1 MSDPT
6 PTGRRLFA
14 MSFKHEKE
22 QKAIA
27 VRTARLND
35 LILGR
40 TGNGGV
46 AGGNTLSH
54 GKDGATAGGEGNAI
68 NLEVALSREGL
79 LDSLLVLY
87 DECSKDAV
95 KKKDKNIADFVSKYR
110 PIIQE
115 TRERRANVHDFDVKC
130 LIGKGYFGEVHLVNE
145 RHTKQLYAMK
155 KMSKEHVSAV
165 QVRTERDIM
174 ATRRSDW
181 VTPLQYAFQDQ
192 NSLYLVMEFL
202 PGGDLLS
209 LMIRVGVFDE
219 ELAQFYLAEMT
230 VALHS
235 LHTIGYVHRDIK
247 PENILLD
254 RFGHLK
260 LADFGNATA
269 INDDGSVTSPM
280 PVGTPD
286 YIAPE
291 LLQTLSTAGRSAS
304 CTKHDVTCDFWSMG
318 IIGYEFLT
326 EQTPFHGE
334 NVNETYSK
342 ILAHCEGKRTKLVYP
357 SHVSI
362 SRHFRDL
369 LDRLVTRVSNRISY
383 AEIVRHPF
391 FGDLNWDRL
400 RYMIPPIIPTV
411 SSDDDT
417 SNFDDV
423 DKSGKRK
430 AMLGRNPTFNIARMN
445 DFSGQDLPFVGYS
458 YVYEEPDAAGMY
470 RDTDEHMKAAR
481 LAAKVKEQDRR
492 LKEHGSEIHRLQKEV
507 LERDRKIVT
516 MSAHS
521 KILDETKHELESM
534 KELLKEKTA
543 ELAATRTENK
553 TLRNSLKIEK
563 EQRVKNDATIAD
575 VVKQTYKKWEKV
587 KQTSDQAYE
596 RQLAEKKT
604 ELAAVNEKL
613 REVSTE
619 LMARLDECQH
629 LQASV
634 ENYKELL
641 KKSKDKLM
649 ADKASLDRSQQEL
662 METYDAKIAELRG
675 KWKAEK
681 EQRASLEVE
690 VRELRDKLQEQESS
704 VRFVEDT
711 KQKLVDNIKRRM
723 TMQLEENN
731 MLREAKQFSDKM
743 SEEMKRKCDDLRSEI
758 CKLQEQTIVSS
769 VDSSRRSSLV
779 YEQEFRSANS
789 SIQDMTTVVAMT
801 SDAEAQRLRND
812 LIKARESESV
822 QRKRAENLEE
832 VVGRLEKVID
842 QLKASGAGSS
852 GAETLLEKQNERLE
866 DKLSAIREQ
875 AILDKQSA
883 RSANL
888 SLWKLEKELEGLRG
902 EKSIL
907 TRRIEQADDR
917 VQRIRHEKEELEFKM
932 NQQRDTI
939 ANKEKQIED
948 LRSDLT
954 ALKDELRKERELW
967 SSSEKDRLAEK
978 TELIECVA
986 KIQLLEEKLKE
997 SQQKQQQ
1004 LNERVRLLTG
1014 ENGRLA
1020 KELREAQDELADANE
1035 SSEEL
1040 EQRLATV
1047 TKNFNM
1053 LKGACTITE
1062 TQLTEL
1068 EQLLEKESKRNKEC
1082 GEQMEALRKR
1092 LAEKDTDIERFRQ
1105 ELVQERSCKTLSES
1119 KTNHLLAEYED
1130 LRRKFEELQRQM
1142 VDQQQEL
1149 IEKTS
1154 HLFEVQERIE
1164 LLNHDAGNLQ
1174 KVVANYEQEHYVLK
1188 EENARLLTDLFL
1200 AKEHIAQRGNE
1211 LREQANTVEQLTAE
1225 LEHVKRVLQEQ
1236 KTFYTERDIKSE
1248 ATLAQ
1253 HKKLIDY
1260 LQAKVEECC
1269 NVHRK
1274 KKTLAGLIFGTS
1286 SASSSNERKENVAPN
1301 VGAVAAMP
1309 VESSAS
1315 YRKLEDE
1322 LKKERTRISQLK
1334 EQLLRAKTDLI
1345 AATKCNTMP
1354 ASSASKQQKD
1364 DNNGQVERKGVARE
1378 EEKREAQVEVS
1389 SRRRTTSAAGRNHR
1403 TATVAASSG
1412 GKAHTFDMTIESSS
1426 AAAKQ
1431 PAILCAACDRLILAG
1446 HPYWKCTDCSTTV
1459 HRKCRAS
1466 VTGGCGEGRKS
1477 VGGEGETG
1485 GKANESLDDFA
1496 DELGTDDATD
1506 VESVGPFV
1514 DGAGGDRKSPTF
1526 SMTSSAEEKAEED
1539 RYVGDLLFKTKRLEP
1554 KLYVNDIYEVSEKA
1568 VLLGCD
1574 SGLYSYHM
1582 DTGEV
1587 VHIRGISNVRSFA
1600 VSHAIPK
1607 AILIG
1612 SDGEYLYQ
1620 CDLRHLQ
1627 SRAHASSCLQ
1637 PKLESFVLD
1646 LSIANRT
1653 HSEPWHIVRMMED
1666 IPVDGKLSD
1675 AIAIAATSSR
1685 IVILKFDGQ
1694 AGRFKPVRGLDTVLP
1709 VSTVLFTKDTAIVGS
1724 DKFFEIDL
1732 RTFAAEEF
1740 LDMSDKT
1747 LAEIRTCAPL
1757 AAFRI
1762 NSQEY
1767 LLCYRE
1773 VGIFVDDSGWRS
1785 RPDNLNWLQD
1795 PVEFFYR
1802 ESCLFIAHADCVQVM
1817 YISKSYTKD
1826 LACRQ
1831 SHADDERRAFIS
1843 LRESPRLLAP
1853 LQYARTSIYVACEC
1867 GPDREQEIV
1876 LLDGLKALRT
1886 VGFSRSL
1893 ETLSSLATGVGQSQD
1908 SLSTLGQ
1915 GV

>member
-1 MSDPT
+1 MSK
-6 PTGRRLFA
+6 F
-14 MSFKHEKE
+14 EKE
-22 QKAIA
+22 AKTIA
-27 VRTARLND
+27 ARTARLND

-40 TGNGGV
+40 SNGGGADALPHDKKDSV
-46 AGGNTLSH
+46 
-54 GKDGATAGGEGNAI
+54 DGA
-68 NLEVALSREGL
+68 LLDVALSREGL
-79 LDSLLVLY
+79 LDSLFVLY

-95 KKKDKNIADFVSKYR
+95 KKKDKNIADFITKYR

-115 TRERRANVHDFDVKC
+115 TRDRRVNVQDFDVKC
-130 LIGKGYFGEVHLVNE
+130 LIGKGYFGEVHLVAE

-155 KMSKEHVSAV
+155 KMMKETVSSI
-165 QVRTERDIM
+165 QVRAERDIM
-174 ATRRSDW
+174 ATRRSEW
-181 VTPLQYAFQDQ
+181 ITPLQYAFQDSH
-192 NSLYLVMEFL
+192 SLYLVMEFL

-219 ELAQFYLAEMT
+219 ELAQFYLAELT
-230 VALHS
+230 AALHS
-235 LHTIGYVHRDIK
+235 LHTMGYVHRDIK

-269 INDDGSVTSPM
+269 INDDGSVSSPM

-291 LLQTLSTAGRSAS
+291 LLQTLSTISRTVNSA
-304 CTKHDVTCDFWSMG
+304 KHDVTCDFWSMG
-318 IIGYEFLT
+318 IIGYEFIT
-326 EQTPFHGE
+326 EQTPFHGV
-334 NVNETYSK
+334 NVNETYSQ
-342 ILAHCEGKRTKLVYP
+342 ILEHCEGRVTRKLTFP
-357 SHVSI
+357 AHVSI
-362 SRHFRDL
+362 STSYRDL
-369 LDRLVTRVSNRISY
+369 LDRLVTNVSNRISY
-383 AEIVRHPF
+383 PEIVRHPF
-391 FGDLNWDRL
+391 FRDLKWDRL

-423 DKSGKRK
+423 DKTAKRK
-430 AMLGRNPTFNIARMN
+430 AMLGRKPTYNIARMN
-445 DFSGQDLPFVGYS
+445 DFSGHDLPYLGYS
-458 YVYEEPDAAGMY
+458 YVYEELDSAAMY

-481 LAAKVKEQDRR
+481 LAAKVKEQERR
-492 LKEHGSEIHRLQKEV
+492 IKEHSGEIHRLQKDV
-507 LERDRKIVT
+507 LDRDRKIVT
-516 MSAHS
+516 ITAHS
-521 KILDETKHELESM
+521 KILDETKKELERM

-563 EQRVKNDATIAD
+563 EERLKNDATIAD
-575 VVKQTYKKWEKV
+575 VVKQTYKKWEKA
-587 KQTSDQAYE
+587 KQASDQAYE

-604 ELAAVNEKL
+604 ELSAANEKL
-613 REVSTE
+613 REASTE
-619 LMARLDECQH
+619 LMARLEECQH
-629 LQASV
+629 LQESV

-649 ADKASLDRSQQEL
+649 ADKENLDRSQQEL
-662 METYDAKIAELRG
+662 METYDAKIAEVKS

-681 EQRASLEVE
+681 EQRIGLEME
-690 VRELRDKLQEQESS
+690 VRELRDRLQEEESNAK
-704 VRFVEDT
+704 FVAERE
-711 KQKLVDNIKRRM
+711 QKLVDNVKRRM

-731 MLREAKQFSDKM
+731 MLREAKQFSEKM
-743 SEEMKRKCDDLRSEI
+743 SEEMQRKNDHLRTEI
-758 CKLQEQTIVSS
+758 CKLQEEKITTVSTISS
-769 VDSSRRSSLV
+769 VNSSRRSSLV

-789 SIQDMTTVVAMT
+789 SMHDMSTIIAGPNV
-801 SDAEAQRLRND
+801 EAQLRND
-812 LIKARESESV
+812 LIRARESENE

-832 VVGRLEKVID
+832 VVGRLEKVIA
-842 QLKASGAGSS
+842 QLKESGTGLS
-852 GAETLLEKQNERLE
+852 GAETLLEKQKECLE

-883 RSANL
+883 RTANL
-888 SLWKLEKELEGLRG
+888 SMWKLEKELDALRG

-907 TRRIEQADDR
+907 TRRIEQSDDR
-917 VQRIRHEKEELEFKM
+917 VTRVRHEKEELEFKIK
-932 NQQRDTI
+932 QQQETI
-939 ANKEKQIED
+939 ANKDKQMED
-948 LRSDLT
+948 LRADMSV
-954 ALKDELRKERELW
+954 LKDELRKERELW
-967 SSSEKDRLAEK
+967 SNSEKDRLAEK
-978 TELIECVA
+978 TELIECLA
-986 KIQLLEEKLKE
+986 KTQMLEEKLKE
-997 SQQKQQQ
+997 SQLKQQQ
-1004 LNERVRLLTG
+1004 QNDRIKLLTV
-1014 ENGRLA
+1014 ENARYA
-1020 KELREAQDELADANE
+1020 KELGEAQDELADATE
-1035 SSEEL
+1035 SSESL
-1040 EQRLATV
+1040 EQRLAAV

-1053 LKGACTITE
+1053 LKGACNITE
-1062 TQLTEL
+1062 TQLTEM
-1068 EQLLEKESKRNKEC
+1068 EMLLEKESKRNKEC
-1082 GEQMEALRKR
+1082 SEQMEVLRKR
-1092 LAEKDTDIERFRQ
+1092 LGEKDNEIERIRQ
-1105 ELVQERSCKTLSES
+1105 ELHAERSGKTLSES
-1119 KTNHLLAEYED
+1119 RTNHLLAEYEE
-1130 LRRKFEELQRQM
+1130 LRKKFEELQRQM
-1142 VDQQQEL
+1142 VEQQKEL

-1164 LLNHDAGNLQ
+1164 LLNHDAENLQ
-1174 KVVANYEQEHYVLK
+1174 KVVANYEHEHYILK
-1188 EENARLLTDLFL
+1188 EENARILTDLFL
-1200 AKEHIAQRGNE
+1200 AKEHITKQSNE
-1211 LREQANTVEQLTAE
+1211 MREQQNANEQLIAE

-1236 KTFYTERDIKSE
+1236 KVFYSERDIKSE

-1260 LQAKVEECC
+1260 LQAKVEEC
-1269 NVHRK
+1269 NAHRK

-1286 SASSSNERKENVAPN
+1286 SSSCERKENVAPN
-1301 VGAVAAMP
+1301 VGAAGGVP
-1309 VESSAS
+1309 VESTPS
-1315 YRKLEDE
+1315 YKKLQEE
-1322 LKKERTRISQLK
+1322 LQKERARTNQLK

-1345 AATKCNTMP
+1345 VAEKSNTLQKKQQKDTENLEAERSYRNEDRRTATATTDADCAKQEAQVAEQQRRRTGSISGKRNTSTTTTTAKKEHP
-1354 ASSASKQQKD
+1354 FKITIESTSSASKHQ
-1364 DNNGQVERKGVARE
+1364 
-1378 EEKREAQVEVS
+1378 
-1389 SRRRTTSAAGRNHR
+1389 T
-1403 TATVAASSG
+1403 
-1412 GKAHTFDMTIESSS
+1412 M
-1426 AAAKQ
+1426 
-1431 PAILCAACDRLILAG
+1431 LCAECSRHILAG
-1446 HPYWKCTDCSTTV
+1446 QTYLKCSDCNLNV
-1459 HRKCRAS
+1459 HRKCRS
-1466 VTGGCGEGRKS
+1466 LVTAGCGVEKRRS
-1477 VGGEGETG
+1477 DVGCDGTG
-1485 GKANESLDDFA
+1485 KKNESLDDFA
-1496 DELGTDDATD
+1496 EELGMVDEEETD
-1506 VESVGPFV
+1506 VESVGRT
-1514 DGAGGDRKSPTF
+1514 GDRKSPSF
-1526 SMTSSAEEKAEED
+1526 SMTSAEEKAEED

-1554 KLYVNDIYEVSEKA
+1554 KLFVNDIYEVSESV

-1574 SGLYSYHM
+1574 TGLYSYHM

-1627 SRAHASSCLQ
+1627 SRAQASACLQ

-1653 HSEPWHIVRMMED
+1653 HSEPWHIVRMMDE
-1666 IPVDGKLSD
+1666 IPAGGKLSD

-1694 AGRFKPVRGLDTVLP
+1694 AGRFKPVRGLDTILP

-1732 RTFAAEEF
+1732 LSFAAEEF

-1747 LAEIRTCAPL
+1747 LSEVRNCAPL

-1762 NSQEY
+1762 NSQEF

-1795 PVEFFYR
+1795 PVEFYYR
-1802 ESCLFIAHADCVQVM
+1802 ESCLFVAHADCVQVM
-1817 YISKSYTKD
+1817 YISKSYTKE

-1853 LQYARTSIYVACEC
+1853 LQFARTSIYVACEC

-1886 VGFSRSL
+1886 VGFSQSL
-1893 ETLSSLATGVGQSQD
+1893 ETLSSLATGVGHSQD

>member
-1 MSDPT
+1 MSK
-6 PTGRRLFA
+6 F
-14 MSFKHEKE
+14 EKE
-22 QKAIA
+22 PKTIA
-27 VRTARLND
+27 ARTARLND

-40 TGNGGV
+40 SNDV
-46 AGGNTLSH
+46 SH
-54 GKDGATAGGEGNAI
+54 EKKDTVEGI
-68 NLEVALSREGL
+68 PLEVALNREGL

-87 DECSKDAV
+87 DECCKDAV
-95 KKKDKNIADFVSKYR
+95 KKKDKNIADFVTKYR

-115 TRERRANVHDFDVKC
+115 TRERRVNVHDFDVKC
-130 LIGKGYFGEVHLVNE
+130 LIGKGYFGEVHLVVE

-155 KMSKEHVSAV
+155 KMMKEAVSST
-165 QVRTERDIM
+165 QVRAERDIM
-174 ATRRSDW
+174 ALKRSDW
-181 VTPLQYAFQDQ
+181 ITALQYAFQDP

-219 ELAQFYLAEMT
+219 ELAQFYLAELT
-230 VALHS
+230 AALHS
-235 LHTIGYVHRDIK
+235 LHSMGYVHRDIK

-269 INDDGSVTSPM
+269 INDDGSVSSPM

-291 LLQTLSTAGRSAS
+291 LLQTLSTISRTINSA
-304 CTKHDVTCDFWSMG
+304 KHDVTCDFWSMG
-318 IIGYEFLT
+318 IIGYEFIT
-326 EQTPFHGE
+326 EQTPFHGL

-342 ILAHCEGKRTKLVYP
+342 ILEHCEGRVARKLTFP
-357 SHVSI
+357 AHVSI
-362 SRHFRDL
+362 SSSYRDL
-369 LDRLVTRVSNRISY
+369 LDRLVTKVSNRISY
-383 AEIVRHPF
+383 SEIVRHPF
-391 FGDLNWDRL
+391 FRDLNWDRL

-423 DKSGKRK
+423 DKTSKRK
-430 AMLGRNPTFNIARMN
+430 VMLGRKPTYNIARMN
-445 DFSGQDLPFVGYS
+445 DFSGHDLPYLGYS
-458 YVYEEPDAAGMY
+458 YVYEEPDVVGMY

-492 LKEHGSEIHRLQKEV
+492 IKEHSGEIHRLQKDV

-516 MSAHS
+516 MTAHS
-521 KILDETKHELESM
+521 KILDETKKELERM

-563 EQRVKNDATIAD
+563 EERLKNDATIAD
-575 VVKQTYKKWEKV
+575 VVKQTYKKWEKA

-596 RQLAEKKT
+596 RQVAETKT
-604 ELAAVNEKL
+604 ELAAANDKL

-634 ENYKELL
+634 ENYKDLL

-649 ADKASLDRSQQEL
+649 ADKENLDRSQQEL
-662 METYDAKIAELRG
+662 IATYDGKISELKA

-681 EQRASLEVE
+681 EQRASLEIE
-690 VRELRDKLQEQESS
+690 VRELRDRLQEEESN
-704 VRFVEDT
+704 VKFVAERE
-711 KQKLVDNIKRRM
+711 QKLVDNIKRRM

-731 MLREAKQFSDKM
+731 MLREAKQFSEKM
-743 SEEMKRKCDDLRSEI
+743 SEEMQKKNDHLRNEI
-758 CKLQEQTIVSS
+758 CKLQEEKITTVSTISS
-769 VDSSRRSSLV
+769 VNSSRRSSLV

-789 SIQDMTTVVAMT
+789 SMQDMTTVLAGPNM
-801 SDAEAQRLRND
+801 EAQLRHD
-812 LIKARESESV
+812 LIRARESENE

-832 VVGRLEKVID
+832 VVARLEKVIA

-852 GAETLLEKQNERLE
+852 GAETLLEKQKECLE

-888 SLWKLEKELEGLRG
+888 SLWKLEKELDALRG

-917 VQRIRHEKEELEFKM
+917 VTRIRHEKEEAEFKM
-932 NQQRDTI
+932 KQLQETI
-939 ANKEKQIED
+939 VNKDKQIED
-948 LRSDLT
+948 LRADLSV
-954 ALKDELRKERELW
+954 LKDELKKERELW
-967 SSSEKDRLAEK
+967 SNSEKDRLAEK
-978 TELIECVA
+978 TELIECLA
-986 KIQLLEEKLKE
+986 KTQMLEERLKE
-997 SQQKQQQ
+997 SQQKQQH
-1004 LNERVRLLTG
+1004 LNDRVKLLTV
-1014 ENGRLA
+1014 ENGRYT
-1020 KELREAQDELADANE
+1020 KELREAQDELADALE
-1035 SSEEL
+1035 SSEGL
-1040 EQRLATV
+1040 EQRLAAV

-1053 LKGACTITE
+1053 LKGACSITE
-1062 TQLTEL
+1062 TQLTEM
-1068 EQLLEKESKRNKEC
+1068 EILLEKESKRNKEC
-1082 GEQMEALRKR
+1082 GEQMEALRRR
-1092 LAEKDTDIERFRQ
+1092 LADKDAEIERARQ
-1105 ELVQERSCKTLSES
+1105 ELHAERSSKTLSES
-1119 KTNHLLAEYED
+1119 KTNHLLAEYEE
-1130 LRRKFEELQRQM
+1130 LRKKFEELQRQM
-1142 VDQQQEL
+1142 VQQQQEL

-1164 LLNHDAGNLQ
+1164 LLNHDAENLQ
-1174 KVVANYEQEHYVLK
+1174 KVVANYEQEHYILK
-1188 EENARLLTDLFL
+1188 EENARILTDLFL
-1200 AKEHIAQRGNE
+1200 AKEHITKQNNE
-1211 LREQANTVEQLTAE
+1211 MREQQNGIEQLTAE

-1260 LQAKVEECC
+1260 LQAKVEEC
-1269 NVHRK
+1269 NAHRK

-1286 SASSSNERKENVAPN
+1286 SSSCERKENVAPN
-1301 VGAVAAMP
+1301 VGAAGTGTGNAVP
-1309 VESSAS
+1309 VESTTS
-1315 YRKLEDE
+1315 YKKLQEE
-1322 LKKERTRISQLK
+1322 LQKERARTNQLK

-1345 AATKCNTMP
+1345 VAEKGSTLQQ
-1354 ASSASKQQKD
+1354 KQQKD
-1364 DNNGQVERKGVARE
+1364 DDNLEAERSYRNQERKTATTTVTTADRKEKESQVVAE
-1378 EEKREAQVEVS
+1378 QQ
-1389 SRRRTTSAAGRNHR
+1389 RRRTTSAAGKR
-1403 TATVAASSG
+1403 TSGNVSNTVV

-1426 AAAKQ
+1426 SASKH
-1431 PAILCAACDRLILAG
+1431 PAILCAVCDRHILAG
-1446 HPYWKCTDCSTTV
+1446 HPYWKCTDCGITV
-1459 HRKCRAS
+1459 HRKCRS
-1466 VTGGCGEGRKS
+1466 MVTGGGCGLEVRRSG
-1477 VGGEGETG
+1477 VGCDDA
-1485 GKANESLDDFA
+1485 GKKNESLDDFA
-1496 DELGTDDATD
+1496 EELGMGDDEEETD
-1506 VESVGPFV
+1506 VESVGQR
-1514 DGAGGDRKSPTF
+1514 DGDRRSPAY
-1526 SMTSSAEEKAEED
+1526 SMTSAEEKAEED

-1554 KLYVNDIYEVSEKA
+1554 KLYVNDIYEVSETI

-1574 SGLYSYHM
+1574 TGLYSYHM

-1612 SDGEYLYQ
+1612 SEGEYLYQ

-1627 SRAHASSCLQ
+1627 SRAQASACLQ

-1666 IPVDGKLSD
+1666 IPAGGKLSD

-1694 AGRFKPVRGLDTVLP
+1694 AGRFKPVRGLDTILP

-1732 RTFAAEEF
+1732 RTYAAEEF

-1747 LAEIRTCAPL
+1747 LGDIRNCAPL

-1762 NSQEY
+1762 NSQEF

-1795 PVEFFYR
+1795 PVEFHYR
-1802 ESCLFIAHADCVQVM
+1802 ESCLFVAHADCVQVM
-1817 YISKSYTKD
+1817 YISKSYTKE

-1843 LRESPRLLAP
+1843 LRESLRLLAP
-1853 LQYARTSIYVACEC
+1853 LQFARTSIYVACEC

>member
-1 MSDPT
+1 MS
-6 PTGRRLFA
+6 
-14 MSFKHEKE
+14 KQEKE

-40 TGNGGV
+40 SN
-46 AGGNTLSH
+46 AGGDALLSH
-54 GKDGATAGGEGNAI
+54 GKEAADAD
-68 NLEVALSREGL
+68 LLDVALSREGL
-79 LDSLLVLY
+79 LDTLLVLY
-87 DECSKDAV
+87 AECSKDAV
-95 KKKDKNIADFVSKYR
+95 KKKDKNIADFVTKYR
-110 PIIQE
+110 SIIQE
-115 TRERRANVHDFDVKC
+115 TRERRVNVHDFDVKC
-130 LIGKGYFGEVHLVNE
+130 LIGKGYFGEVHLVAE
-145 RHTKQLYAMK
+145 RYTKQLYAMK
-155 KMSKEHVSAV
+155 KMTKESVSST

-174 ATRRSDW
+174 ATRRSEW
-181 VTPLQYAFQDQ
+181 ITPLQYAFQDQ
-192 NSLYLVMEFL
+192 HCLYLVMEFL

-219 ELAQFYLAEMT
+219 DLAQFYLAELT
-230 VALHS
+230 AALHC
-235 LHTIGYVHRDIK
+235 LHSMGFVHRDIK

-291 LLQTLSTAGRSAS
+291 VLQTLSTVGRSTHTAN
-304 CTKHDVTCDFWSMG
+304 HDVTCDYWSMG
-318 IIGYEFLT
+318 IIGYEFIA
-326 EQTPFHGE
+326 EQTPFHGD

-342 ILAHCEGKRTKLVYP
+342 ILEYCEGRVTKKLSYP
-357 SHVSI
+357 AHVSI
-362 SRHFRDL
+362 SASYRDL
-369 LDRLVTRVSNRISY
+369 LGRLVTNVSNRISY
-383 AEIVRHPF
+383 PEIVRHPF

-411 SSDDDT
+411 GSDDDT

-423 DKSGKRK
+423 DKTGKRK
-430 AMLGRNPTFNIARMN
+430 ALLGRKPTYNIARMN
-445 DFSGQDLPFVGYS
+445 DFSGHDLPFLGYS
-458 YVYEEPDAAGMY
+458 YVHETDAAGMY

-481 LAAKVKEQDRR
+481 LTAKVKEQERR
-492 LKEHGSEIHRLQKEV
+492 LKEHSEEIHRLQKDV

-516 MSAHS
+516 MAAHS
-521 KILDETKHELESM
+521 KILQETKKELERM

-563 EQRVKNDATIAD
+563 EERFKNDATIAD
-575 VVKQTYKKWEKV
+575 VVKQTYKKWEKS
-587 KQTSDQAYE
+587 KQASDQAYE

-604 ELAAVNEKL
+604 ELAVANDKL

-619 LMARLDECQH
+619 LVTRLEECQH
-629 LQASV
+629 LQESI
-634 ENYKELL
+634 ENYKDLL

-649 ADKASLDRSQQEL
+649 TDKESLDRSQQEL
-662 METYDAKIAELRG
+662 MATYDAKIAELRA

-681 EQRASLEVE
+681 EQRAILEVE
-690 VRELRDKLQEQESS
+690 VRELRDKLQEEEST
-704 VRFVEDT
+704 VKFVAERE
-711 KQKLVDNIKRRM
+711 QKLVDNIKRRM

-731 MLREAKQFSDKM
+731 MLREAKQFSEKM
-743 SEEMKRKCDDLRSEI
+743 SEEMQKKNDHLRSEI
-758 CKLQEQTIVSS
+758 CKLQEEKNMTVSISS
-769 VDSSRRSSLV
+769 VESSRRSSLV

-789 SIQDMTTVVAMT
+789 SLQDMTTVLSGPNT
-801 SDAEAQRLRND
+801 ETQLRND
-812 LIKARESESV
+812 LIKARESENE
-822 QRKRAENLEE
+822 QRKRAEHLEV

-842 QLKASGAGSS
+842 QLKATGTGTS
-852 GAETLLEKQNERLE
+852 GAETLLEKQKECLE

-883 RSANL
+883 RTANL

-917 VQRIRHEKEELEFKM
+917 VTRIRHEKEEVEFKM
-932 NQQRDTI
+932 KQQQETI
-939 ANKEKQIED
+939 TNKDKQIED
-948 LRSDLT
+948 LRADMT
-954 ALKDELRKERELW
+954 VLKGELKKERELW
-967 SSSEKDRLAEK
+967 SNSEKDRLAEK
-978 TELIECVA
+978 TELIECLA
-986 KIQLLEEKLKE
+986 KIQIMEEKMKE

-1004 LNERVRLLTG
+1004 LNDRAKLLTV

-1020 KELREAQDELADANE
+1020 KELREAQDELADATE
-1035 SSEEL
+1035 SSESL
-1040 EQRLATV
+1040 EQRLAAV
-1047 TKNFNM
+1047 TKNFNV
-1053 LKGACTITE
+1053 LKGACSITE
-1062 TQLTEL
+1062 AQITEM
-1068 EQLLEKESKRNKEC
+1068 EMLLEKESKRNKEC

-1092 LAEKDTDIERFRQ
+1092 LADKDSEIDRIRHEAQ
-1105 ELVQERSCKTLSES
+1105 EERSGKTLSES
-1119 KTNHLLAEYED
+1119 RTNHLLAEYEE
-1130 LRRKFEELQRQM
+1130 LRKKFEELQRQM
-1142 VDQQQEL
+1142 VEQQQEL

-1164 LLNHDAGNLQ
+1164 LLNHDAENLQ
-1174 KVVANYEQEHYVLK
+1174 KVVANYEQEHYILK
-1188 EENARLLTDLFL
+1188 EENSRILTDLFL
-1200 AKEHIAQRGNE
+1200 AKEHITKQSNE
-1211 LREQANTVEQLTAE
+1211 MREERDLIEQLTAE

-1260 LQAKVEECC
+1260 LQAKVEEC
-1269 NVHRK
+1269 NAHKK

-1286 SASSSNERKENVAPN
+1286 SACERKENVVPIASASN
-1301 VGAVAAMP
+1301 NGVP
-1309 VESSAS
+1309 VESTTS
-1315 YRKLEDE
+1315 YRKLQDE
-1322 LKKERTRISQLK
+1322 LQKERTRTNQLK

-1345 AATKCNTMP
+1345 AAAKCNTLQQ
-1354 ASSASKQQKD
+1354 KQQKD
-1364 DNNGQVERKGVARE
+1364 DENLVVERSCRNEDRRSATTDRK
-1378 EEKREAQVEVS
+1378 EKETQPTTEQQ
-1389 SRRRTTSAAGRNHR
+1389 RRRTASAAEKRIS
-1403 TATVAASSG
+1403 T
-1412 GKAHTFDMTIESSS
+1412 GKVHTFDMTIESSS
-1426 AAAKQ
+1426 SVSKH
-1431 PAILCAACDRLILAG
+1431 PAILCAACDRHILAG
-1446 HPYWKCTDCSTTV
+1446 HPYWKCTDCSITV

-1466 VTGGCGEGRKS
+1466 VVGGCGEKRKS
-1477 VGGEGETG
+1477 GTGGAVA

-1496 DELGTDDATD
+1496 EELGTGDDEETD
-1506 VESVGPFV
+1506 VESVGQA
-1514 DGAGGDRKSPTF
+1514 AGRKSPAF
-1526 SMTSSAEEKAEED
+1526 SMTSAEEKAEED
-1539 RYVGDLLFKTKRLEP
+1539 HYVGDLLFKTKRLEP
-1554 KLYVNDIYEVSEKA
+1554 KLYVNDIYEVSDKA

-1574 SGLYSYHM
+1574 TGLYSYHM

-1587 VHIRGISNVRSFA
+1587 VHIRGISNVRLFA
-1600 VSHAIPK
+1600 VSPAIPK

-1627 SRAHASSCLQ
+1627 SRAQASACLQ

-1666 IPVDGKLSD
+1666 IPDGGKLSD

-1685 IVILKFDGQ
+1685 IVILKFDGH
-1694 AGRFKPVRGLDTVLP
+1694 AGRFKPVRGLDTILP
-1709 VSTVLFTKDTAIVGS
+1709 VSTVLFTKNSAIVGA

-1732 RTFAAEEF
+1732 STYGADEF
-1740 LDMSDKT
+1740 LDMSDNT
-1747 LAEIRTCAPL
+1747 LNEVRKCAPL

-1762 NSQEY
+1762 NSKEY

-1773 VGIFVDDSGWRS
+1773 VGIFIDECGWRS
-1785 RPDNLNWLQD
+1785 RPGNLNWLQD
-1795 PVEFFYR
+1795 PVEFYYR
-1802 ESCLFIAHADCVQVM
+1802 ESCLFVAHADCVQVM
-1817 YISKSYTKD
+1817 YISKSYMKD
-1826 LACRQ
+1826 LECQ
-1831 SHADDERRAFIS
+1831 QTHADDERRAFIS

-1853 LQYARTSIYVACEC
+1853 LQFARTSIYVACEC

-1893 ETLSSLATGVGQSQD
+1893 ETLSSLATGAGQSQN
-1908 SLSTLGQ
+1908 SLSTIGQ

>member
-1 MSDPT
+1 MSK
-6 PTGRRLFA
+6 R
-14 MSFKHEKE
+14 EKE

-40 TGNGGV
+40 SNGGGDALLSQSKE
-46 AGGNTLSH
+46 AG
-54 GKDGATAGGEGNAI
+54 DA
-68 NLEVALSREGL
+68 NLLDVALSREGL

-95 KKKDKNIADFVSKYR
+95 KKKDKNIADFVTKYR

-115 TRERRANVHDFDVKC
+115 TRERRVNVHDFDVKC
-130 LIGKGYFGEVHLVNE
+130 LIGKGYFGEVHLVAE
-145 RHTKQLYAMK
+145 RYTKQLYAMK
-155 KMSKEHVSAV
+155 KMTKESVSSS

-174 ATRRSDW
+174 ATRRSEW

-192 NSLYLVMEFL
+192 HCLYLVMEFL

-219 ELAQFYLAEMT
+219 ELAQFYLAELT
-230 VALHS
+230 AALHS
-235 LHTIGYVHRDIK
+235 LHSIGYVHRDIK

-291 LLQTLSTAGRSAS
+291 VLQTLSTVGRSMHSA
-304 CTKHDVTCDFWSMG
+304 KHDVTCDYWSMG
-318 IIGYEFLT
+318 IIGYEFIA
-326 EQTPFHGE
+326 EQTPFHGD

-342 ILAHCEGKRTKLVYP
+342 ILEYCEGRVAKKLSYP

-362 SRHFRDL
+362 SASYRDL
-369 LDRLVTRVSNRISY
+369 LDRLVTNVSNRISY
-383 AEIVRHPF
+383 PEIVRHPF

-411 SSDDDT
+411 GSDDDT

-423 DKSGKRK
+423 DKTGKRK
-430 AMLGRNPTFNIARMN
+430 VLLGRKPTYNIARMN
-445 DFSGQDLPFVGYS
+445 DFSGHDLPFLGYT
-458 YVYEEPDAAGMY
+458 YVYEEMDVAGMY

-481 LAAKVKEQDRR
+481 LAAKVKEQERR
-492 LKEHGSEIHRLQKEV
+492 VKEHSDEIHRLQKDV
-507 LERDRKIVT
+507 LDRDRKIVT
-516 MSAHS
+516 MAAHS
-521 KILDETKHELESM
+521 KILQETKKELERM

-563 EQRVKNDATIAD
+563 EERFKNDATIAD
-575 VVKQTYKKWEKV
+575 VVKQTYKKWEKS
-587 KQTSDQAYE
+587 KQASDQAYE

-604 ELAAVNEKL
+604 ELAAANDKL

-619 LMARLDECQH
+619 LVTRLEECQH
-629 LQASV
+629 LQASI
-634 ENYKELL
+634 ENYKDLL

-649 ADKASLDRSQQEL
+649 TDKENLDRSQQEL
-662 METYDAKIAELRG
+662 METYDAKIAELRA

-681 EQRASLEVE
+681 EQRAGLEME
-690 VRELRDKLQEQESS
+690 VRELRDKLQEEEST
-704 VRFVEDT
+704 VKFVAERE
-711 KQKLVDNIKRRM
+711 QKLVDNIKRRM

-731 MLREAKQFSDKM
+731 MLREAKQFSEKM
-743 SEEMKRKCDDLRSEI
+743 SEEMQKKNDHLRSEI
-758 CKLQEQTIVSS
+758 CKLQEEKNMTVTISS
-769 VDSSRRSSLV
+769 VESSRRSSLV
-779 YEQEFRSANS
+779 FEQEFRSANS
-789 SIQDMTTVVAMT
+789 SLQDMTTVLSGSNVET
-801 SDAEAQRLRND
+801 QLRND
-812 LIKARESESV
+812 LIKARESENE
-822 QRKRAENLEE
+822 QRKRAEHLEE
-832 VVGRLEKVID
+832 VCGRLEKAID

-852 GAETLLEKQNERLE
+852 GAETLLEKQKECLE

-883 RSANL
+883 RTANL

-907 TRRIEQADDR
+907 ARRIEQADDR
-917 VQRIRHEKEELEFKM
+917 VTRVRHEKEEVEFKM
-932 NQQRDTI
+932 KQQQETI
-939 ANKEKQIED
+939 ANKDKQIED
-948 LRSDLT
+948 LRADMSV
-954 ALKDELRKERELW
+954 LKDELKKERQLW
-967 SSSEKDRLAEK
+967 SNSEKDRLAEK
-978 TELIECVA
+978 TELIECLA
-986 KIQLLEEKLKE
+986 KIQVMEEKMKE

-1004 LNERVRLLTG
+1004 LNDRAKLLTV

-1020 KELREAQDELADANE
+1020 KELREAQDELADVTE
-1035 SSEEL
+1035 SSENL
-1040 EQRLATV
+1040 EQRLAAV

-1053 LKGACTITE
+1053 LKGACSITE
-1062 TQLTEL
+1062 TQLTEM
-1068 EQLLEKESKRNKEC
+1068 EMLLEKESKRNKEC

-1092 LAEKDTDIERFRQ
+1092 LADKESEIDRIRQ
-1105 ELVQERSCKTLSES
+1105 EAQEERSDKTLSES
-1119 KTNHLLAEYED
+1119 RTNHLLAEYEE
-1130 LRRKFEELQRQM
+1130 LRKKFEELQRQM
-1142 VDQQQEL
+1142 VEQQQEL

-1164 LLNHDAGNLQ
+1164 LLNHDAENLQ
-1174 KVVANYEQEHYVLK
+1174 KVVANYEQEHYILK
-1188 EENARLLTDLFL
+1188 EENARILTDLFL
-1200 AKEHIAQRGNE
+1200 AKELITKQSNE
-1211 LREQANTVEQLTAE
+1211 MREQRDVIEQLTAE

-1260 LQAKVEECC
+1260 LQAKVEEC
-1269 NVHRK
+1269 NAHKK

-1286 SASSSNERKENVAPN
+1286 SSACERKENIVPN
-1301 VGAVAAMP
+1301 AGGAVGNNVP
-1309 VESSAS
+1309 VESTTS
-1315 YRKLEDE
+1315 YRKLQDE
-1322 LKKERTRISQLK
+1322 LLKERTRTNQLK

-1345 AATKCNTMP
+1345 AAAKCNTLQK
-1354 ASSASKQQKD
+1354 KQQKED
-1364 DNNGQVERKGVARE
+1364 ENLEVERSE
-1378 EEKREAQVEVS
+1378 
-1389 SRRRTTSAAGRNHR
+1389 RRNNDHR
-1403 TATVAASSG
+1403 TATTDRKEKETQPTEQHRRRTASAAEKRTSSG
-1412 GKAHTFDMTIESSS
+1412 KVHTFDMTIESSS
-1426 AAAKQ
+1426 SASKH
-1431 PAILCAACDRLILAG
+1431 PAILCAACDRHILAG
-1446 HPYWKCTDCSTTV
+1446 HPYWKCTDCAITV

-1466 VTGGCGEGRKS
+1466 VVGRCGEQGRS
-1477 VGGEGETG
+1477 GISCEDVG
-1485 GKANESLDDFA
+1485 KMNESLDDFA
-1496 DELGTDDATD
+1496 EELGTGDDEETD
-1506 VESVGPFV
+1506 VESVGQT
-1514 DGAGGDRKSPTF
+1514 AGRKSPAY
-1526 SMTSSAEEKAEED
+1526 SMTSAEEKAEED
-1539 RYVGDLLFKTKRLEP
+1539 HYVGDLLFKTKRLEP

-1574 SGLYSYHM
+1574 TGLYSYHM

-1627 SRAHASSCLQ
+1627 SRAHASACLQ

-1666 IPVDGKLSD
+1666 IPAGGKLSD

-1685 IVILKFDGQ
+1685 IVILKFEGQ
-1694 AGRFKPVRGLDTVLP
+1694 AGRFKPVRGLDTILP

-1732 RTFAAEEF
+1732 VSYVAEEF

-1747 LAEIRTCAPL
+1747 LNEVRSCTPL

-1795 PVEFFYR
+1795 PVAFYYR
-1802 ESCLFIAHADCVQVM
+1802 ESCLFVAHADCVQVM

-1831 SHADDERRAFIS
+1831 AHADDERRAFIS

-1853 LQYARTSIYVACEC
+1853 LQFARTSIYVACEC

>member
-1 MSDPT
+1 MSK
-6 PTGRRLFA
+6 F
-14 MSFKHEKE
+14 EKE
-22 QKAIA
+22 PKTIA

-40 TGNGGV
+40 SNGGTG
-46 AGGNTLSH
+46 ADASSH
-54 GKDGATAGGEGNAI
+54 ERKDAADSA
-68 NLEVALSREGL
+68 LLDVALSREGL

-87 DECSKDAV
+87 DECSKDAI
-95 KKKDKNIADFVSKYR
+95 KKKDKNIADFVTKYR

-115 TRERRANVHDFDVKC
+115 TRERRVNVHDFDVKC
-130 LIGKGYFGEVHLVNE
+130 LIGKGYFGEVHLVAE

-155 KMSKEHVSAV
+155 KMMKEAVSSI

-181 VTPLQYAFQDQ
+181 ITPLQYAFQDAH
-192 NSLYLVMEFL
+192 SLYLVMEFL

-219 ELAQFYLAEMT
+219 ELAQFYLAELT
-230 VALHS
+230 AALHS
-235 LHTIGYVHRDIK
+235 LHTLGYVHRDIK

-269 INDDGSVTSPM
+269 INDDGSVSSPM

-291 LLQTLSTAGRSAS
+291 LLQTLSTISRTVNSA
-304 CTKHDVTCDFWSMG
+304 KHDVTCDFWSMG
-318 IIGYEFLT
+318 IIGYEFIT
-326 EQTPFHGE
+326 EQTPFHGV

-342 ILAHCEGKRTKLVYP
+342 ILEHCEGRIGRKLTFP
-357 SHVSI
+357 AHVSI
-362 SRHFRDL
+362 STSYRDL
-369 LDRLVTRVSNRISY
+369 LDRLVTNVSNRISY
-383 AEIVRHPF
+383 PEIVRHPF
-391 FGDLNWDRL
+391 FRDLNWDRL

-423 DKSGKRK
+423 DKTAKRK
-430 AMLGRNPTFNIARMN
+430 AMLGRKPTYNIARMN
-445 DFSGQDLPFVGYS
+445 EFSGHDLPYLGYS
-458 YVYEEPDAAGMY
+458 YVYEEPDSTAVY

-481 LAAKVKEQDRR
+481 LAAKVKEQERR
-492 LKEHGSEIHRLQKEV
+492 LKEHSGEIHRLQKDV
-507 LERDRKIVT
+507 LERDRRIVSIT
-516 MSAHS
+516 AHS
-521 KILDETKHELESM
+521 KILDETKKELERM

-553 TLRNSLKIEK
+553 TLRNGLKIEK
-563 EQRVKNDATIAD
+563 EERLKNDATIAD
-575 VVKQTYKKWEKV
+575 VVKQTYKKWEKA
-587 KQTSDQAYE
+587 KQASDQAYE

-604 ELAAVNEKL
+604 ELAGANDKL
-613 REVSTE
+613 RELSTE

-649 ADKASLDRSQQEL
+649 ADKENLDRSQQEL
-662 METYDAKIAELRG
+662 MATYDAKIAELKT

-681 EQRASLEVE
+681 EQRAELEAE
-690 VRELRDKLQEQESS
+690 VRELRDRLQEEESN
-704 VRFVEDT
+704 VKFVAERE
-711 KQKLVDNIKRRM
+711 QKLVDNIKRRM

-731 MLREAKQFSDKM
+731 MLREAKQFSEKM
-743 SEEMKRKCDDLRSEI
+743 SEEMQKKNDHLRSEI
-758 CKLQEQTIVSS
+758 SKLQEEKITSVSVISS

-789 SIQDMTTVVAMT
+789 SLHDMTTIISGPSV
-801 SDAEAQRLRND
+801 EAQLRND
-812 LIKARESESV
+812 LIRAREGENE

-832 VVGRLEKVID
+832 VVDRLEKVIA
-842 QLKASGAGSS
+842 QLKASGTGLS
-852 GAETLLEKQNERLE
+852 GAETLLEKQKECLE

-883 RSANL
+883 RTANL
-888 SLWKLEKELEGLRG
+888 SLWKLEKELDALRG

-907 TRRIEQADDR
+907 TRRIEQSDDR
-917 VQRIRHEKEELEFKM
+917 VTRVRHEKEELEFKM
-932 NQQRDTI
+932 KQQQETI
-939 ANKEKQIED
+939 ANRDKQIED
-948 LRSDLT
+948 LRADLSV
-954 ALKDELRKERELW
+954 LKDELRKERELW

-978 TELIECVA
+978 TELIECLA
-986 KIQLLEEKLKE
+986 RAQMLEEKLKE

-1004 LNERVRLLTG
+1004 LNDRVKLLTV
-1014 ENGRLA
+1014 ENGRYA
-1020 KELREAQDELADANE
+1020 KELREAQDELADATEASE
-1035 SSEEL
+1035 SL
-1040 EQRLATV
+1040 EQRLAAV

-1053 LKGACTITE
+1053 LKGACSITE
-1062 TQLTEL
+1062 TQLTEM
-1068 EQLLEKESKRNKEC
+1068 EMLLEKESMRNREC
-1082 GEQMEALRKR
+1082 GEQMETLRKR
-1092 LAEKDTDIERFRQ
+1092 LSEKDDDIERVRQ
-1105 ELVQERSCKTLSES
+1105 ELQAERSGKTLSES
-1119 KTNHLLAEYED
+1119 KTNHLLAEYEE
-1130 LRRKFEELQRQM
+1130 LRKKFEELQRQM
-1142 VDQQQEL
+1142 VEQQQEL

-1154 HLFEVQERIE
+1154 HLYEVQERIE
-1164 LLNHDAGNLQ
+1164 LLNHDAENLQ
-1174 KVVANYEQEHYVLK
+1174 KVVANYEQEHYILK
-1188 EENARLLTDLFL
+1188 EENARILTDLFL
-1200 AKEHIAQRGNE
+1200 AKEHNTKQGNE
-1211 LREQANTVEQLTAE
+1211 MREQQNVIEQLTAE

-1260 LQAKVEECC
+1260 LQAKVEEC
-1269 NVHRK
+1269 NAHRK

-1286 SASSSNERKENVAPN
+1286 SSSSASCQDRKENVVPN
-1301 VGAVAAMP
+1301 VGAAGGVP
-1309 VESSAS
+1309 VESTTS
-1315 YRKLEDE
+1315 YKKLQDE
-1322 LKKERTRISQLK
+1322 LQKERARTSQLK

-1345 AATKCNTMP
+1345 VAEKGNTMQK
-1354 ASSASKQQKD
+1354 KQRKD
-1364 DNNGQVERKGVARE
+1364 DANVETERRHVSKEERRLAMEMATLSEATEDLREKQTQVAEQHGA
-1378 EEKREAQVEVS
+1378 
-1389 SRRRTTSAAGRNHR
+1389 RRRTTSAAGKRN
-1403 TATVAASSG
+1403 ATGAA
-1412 GKAHTFDMTIESSS
+1412 GKAHTFDMTIVSSSS
-1426 AAAKQ
+1426 ASKH
-1431 PAILCAACDRLILAG
+1431 PTILCAGCDRLVLAG
-1446 HPYWKCTDCSTTV
+1446 HPYWKCSECSIAA
-1459 HRKCRAS
+1459 HQKCRSS
-1466 VTGGCGEGRKS
+1466 VTSGCGEPTRRSGVS
-1477 VGGEGETG
+1477 GCGDDGET
-1485 GKANESLDDFA
+1485 NESLDDFA
-1496 DELGTDDATD
+1496 EELGLGDDEETDA
-1506 VESVGPFV
+1506 ESVGPTQ
-1514 DGAGGDRKSPTF
+1514 GGERKSPAF
-1526 SMTSSAEEKAEED
+1526 SMTSAEEKAEED

-1554 KLYVNDIYEVSEKA
+1554 KLYVNDIYEVSESV

-1574 SGLYSYHM
+1574 TGLYSYHM

-1612 SDGEYLYQ
+1612 SEGEYLYQ

-1627 SRAHASSCLQ
+1627 SRAQASACLQ

-1666 IPVDGKLSD
+1666 IPAGGKLSD

-1694 AGRFKPVRGLDTVLP
+1694 AGRFKPVRGLDTILP

-1732 RTFAAEEF
+1732 RTYAAEEF

-1747 LAEIRTCAPL
+1747 LADMRNCAPL

-1762 NSQEY
+1762 NSQEF

-1795 PVEFFYR
+1795 PVEFYYR
-1802 ESCLFIAHADCVQVM
+1802 ESCLFVAHADCVQVM
-1817 YISKSYTKD
+1817 YISKSYTKE

-1853 LQYARTSIYVACEC
+1853 LQFARTSIYVACEC

-1886 VGFSRSL
+1886 VGFSQSL

>member
-1 MSDPT
+1 MS
-6 PTGRRLFA
+6 R
-14 MSFKHEKE
+14 HEKE
-22 QKAIA
+22 QKTIA
-27 VRTARLND
+27 ARTACLND

-40 TGNGGV
+40 TNGDGGFAGKDS
-46 AGGNTLSH
+46 AGGN
-54 GKDGATAGGEGNAI
+54 DI

-79 LDSLLVLY
+79 LDSLIVLY
-87 DECSKDAV
+87 DECSKDAI
-95 KKKDKNIADFVSKYR
+95 KKKDKNIAEFVSKYR

-115 TRERRANVHDFDVKC
+115 TRTKRTNVNDFDVKC
-130 LIGKGYFGEVHLVNE
+130 LIGKGYFGEVHLVVE
-145 RHTKQLYAMK
+145 RQTGELYAMK
-155 KMSKEHVSAV
+155 KMCKETVSSA
-165 QVRTERDIM
+165 QVRAERDIM
-174 ATRRSDW
+174 AIRRSEW
-181 VTPLQYAFQDQ
+181 ITPLQYAFQDSS
-192 NSLYLVMEFL
+192 SLYLVMEFL

-219 ELAQFYLAEMT
+219 ELVQFYLAELAT
-230 VALHS
+230 ALNSLHS
-235 LHTIGYVHRDIK
+235 LGYVHRDIK

-269 INDDGSVTSPM
+269 INNDGSVTSPM

-291 LLQTLSTAGRSAS
+291 LLQTLSTVGRAANGA
-304 CTKHDVTCDFWSMG
+304 KHDVTCDFWSMG
-318 IIGYEFLT
+318 IIGYEFVA
-326 EQTPFHGE
+326 EQTPFHGD

-342 ILAHCEGKRTKLVYP
+342 ILSHCEGRHSKKLVYP
-357 SHVSI
+357 THVSI
-362 SRHFRDL
+362 TANYRDL
-369 LDRLVTRVSNRISY
+369 LDRLVTNVSNRMSY
-383 AEIVRHPF
+383 VEIVRHPF

-411 SSDDDT
+411 SSDGDT

-423 DKSGKRK
+423 DKTGKRK
-430 AMLGRNPTFNIARMN
+430 AMLGRKPTYNIVRMN
-445 DFSGQDLPFVGYS
+445 EFSGHDLPFLGYS
-458 YVYEEPDAAGMY
+458 YVYEDPDVAGKY
-470 RDTDEHMKAAR
+470 RDTDEHMKVAR
-481 LAAKVKEQDRR
+481 LTAKVKEQDRR
-492 LKEHGSEIHRLQKEV
+492 LKEHSGEIHRLQKDV

-516 MSAHS
+516 MTAHS
-521 KILDETKHELESM
+521 KILDETKKELESM

-543 ELAATRTENK
+543 ELAATRTDNK

-563 EQRVKNDATIAD
+563 EQRLKNDATIAD

-587 KQTSDQAYE
+587 KQASDQGYE
-596 RQLAEKKT
+596 RQLAENKT
-604 ELAAVNEKL
+604 EMAAANEKL
-613 REVSTE
+613 HEVTTE
-619 LMARLDECQH
+619 LMGRLEECQH
-629 LQASV
+629 LQTAV
-634 ENYKELL
+634 ENYKHLL
-641 KKSKDKLM
+641 KKSKEKLK
-649 ADKASLDRSQQEL
+649 ADKESLDRNQQEL
-662 METYDAKIAELRG
+662 MAAYDAKIAELKS
-675 KWKAEK
+675 KWKVEKDKRVGLEAEI
-681 EQRASLEVE
+681 
-690 VRELRDKLQEQESS
+690 RELRDKLQEQESS
-704 VRFVEDT
+704 VKFVEDT
-711 KQKLVDNIKRRM
+711 KQKLVENIKRRM

-743 SEEMKRKCDDLRSEI
+743 SEEMQKKCDDLRSEI
-758 CKLQEQTIVSS
+758 SKLQEQTIVTVANTSL
-769 VDSSRRSSLV
+769 DSSRRSSLV

-789 SIQDMTTVVAMT
+789 SLQDMTTVVMG
-801 SDAEAQRLRND
+801 SNAEAQLRSE
-812 LIKARESESV
+812 LIRARENESE
-822 QRKRAENLEE
+822 QRKRADALEQA
-832 VVGRLEKVID
+832 VGRLEKDID
-842 QLKASGAGSS
+842 QLKASGVGSS

-888 SLWKLEKELEGLRG
+888 SVWKLEKELDELRK

-907 TRRIEQADDR
+907 TRRIELADER
-917 VQRIRHEKEELEFKM
+917 VTRVRHDKEELEFKM
-932 NQQRDTI
+932 KQQRETVT
-939 ANKEKQIED
+939 NKDKQIED
-948 LRSDLT
+948 LRTDMN
-954 ALKDELRKERELW
+954 ALKNELRKERELW

-986 KIQLLEEKLKE
+986 KIQMLEEKLKE
-997 SQQKQQQ
+997 GQQKQQQ
-1004 LNERVRLLTG
+1004 LSDRVRLLTV
-1014 ENGRLA
+1014 ENGELT
-1020 KELREAQDELADANE
+1020 KELREAHDELSDAAETNE
-1035 SSEEL
+1035 
-1040 EQRLATV
+1040 EQEKRLAAV

-1053 LKGACTITE
+1053 LKGACSITE
-1062 TQLTEL
+1062 TQLTEM
-1068 EQLLEKESKRNKEC
+1068 EILLEKESKRNKEC
-1082 GEQMEALRKR
+1082 SEQMEILRKR
-1092 LAEKDTDIERFRQ
+1092 LSEKDTDLERYRQ
-1105 ELVQERSCKTLSES
+1105 ELHEERSGKTLSES
-1119 KTNHLLAEYED
+1119 RTNHLLGEYEE
-1130 LRRKFEELQRQM
+1130 LRKKFEDLQRQM
-1142 VDQQQEL
+1142 LEQEQKL
-1149 IEKTS
+1149 IDKTN

-1164 LLNHDAGNLQ
+1164 LLNHDAENLQ
-1174 KVVANYEQEHYVLK
+1174 KVVANYEQEHFILK
-1188 EENARLLTDLFL
+1188 EENARILTDLFL
-1200 AKEHIAQRGNE
+1200 AKEHITQLSNE
-1211 LREQANTVEQLTAE
+1211 KRDQQNLIEQLTGE

-1260 LQAKVEECC
+1260 LQAKVEEC
-1269 NVHRK
+1269 NAHRK

-1286 SASSSNERKENVAPN
+1286 SSSCDRKENIVPN
-1301 VGAVAAMP
+1301 VGTANGSNAPP
-1309 VESSAS
+1309 VEATVS
-1315 YRKLEDE
+1315 YRKLQAE
-1322 LKKERTRISQLK
+1322 LQKERTRTNQLK

-1345 AATKCNTMP
+1345 AAAKCN
-1354 ASSASKQQKD
+1354 SASMPRKQQKED
-1364 DNNGQVERKGVARE
+1364 ENLEVERSYRE
-1378 EEKREAQVEVS
+1378 EALATLER
-1389 SRRRTTSAAGRNHR
+1389 SRKESRAEEPQQRRTTSASAKRSTSAVGR
-1403 TATVAASSG
+1403 
-1412 GKAHTFDMTIESSS
+1412 AHTFDMTIESSS
-1426 AAAKQ
+1426 SALKQ
-1431 PAILCAACDRLILAG
+1431 PAILCAVCDRLILAG
-1446 HPYWKCTDCSTTV
+1446 HPYWKCTDCKTTV

-1466 VTGGCGEGRKS
+1466 VSGSCGEARKS
-1477 VGGEGETG
+1477 GAGVESVE
-1485 GKANESLDDFA
+1485 KANESLDDFA
-1496 DELGTDDATD
+1496 EELGTADDEDEGDTD
-1506 VESVGPFV
+1506 VDSIGRMQ
-1514 DGAGGDRKSPTF
+1514 RKSPAF
-1526 SMTSSAEEKAEED
+1526 SMTSAEEKAEED

-1574 SGLYSYHM
+1574 TGLYSYHM

-1587 VHIRGISNVRSFA
+1587 VHIRGICNVRSFA
-1600 VSHAIPK
+1600 VSPQIPK

-1612 SDGEYLYQ
+1612 SEGEYLYQ
-1620 CDLRHLQ
+1620 CDVRHLQ

-1666 IPVDGKLSD
+1666 IPSGGKISD

-1709 VSTVLFTKDTAIVGS
+1709 VSTVLFTKNTAIVGS

-1747 LAEIRTCAPL
+1747 LSEVRTCAPL

-1795 PVEFFYR
+1795 PVEFYYR

-1831 SHADDERRAFIS
+1831 SHTDDERRAFVS

-1853 LQYARTSIYVACEC
+1853 LQYTKTSIYVACEC

-1908 SLSTLGQ
+1908 SLATLGQ

>member
-1 MSDPT
+1 MS
-6 PTGRRLFA
+6 
-14 MSFKHEKE
+14 KYEKQE
-22 QKAIA
+22 QKTIA

-40 TGNGGV
+40 SNGD
-46 AGGNTLSH
+46 ALASH
-54 GKDGATAGGEGNAI
+54 GKEAADG
-68 NLEVALSREGL
+68 NLFEVALSREGL

-95 KKKDKNIADFVSKYR
+95 KKKDKQIADFVAKYR

-115 TRERRANVHDFDVKC
+115 TRERRVNVQDFDVKC
-130 LIGKGYFGEVHLVNE
+130 LIGKGYFGEVHLVAE

-155 KMSKEHVSAV
+155 KMAKESVSST
-165 QVRTERDIM
+165 QVRAERDIM
-174 ATRRSDW
+174 ATRRSEW
-181 VTPLQYAFQDQ
+181 ITPLQYAFQDQ
-192 NSLYLVMEFL
+192 QWLYLVMEFL

-219 ELAQFYLAEMT
+219 ELAQFYLAELT
-230 VALHS
+230 AALHS
-235 LHTIGYVHRDIK
+235 LHSMGYVHRDIK

-291 LLQTLSTAGRSAS
+291 VLQTLSTVGRATSS
-304 CTKHDVTCDFWSMG
+304 TKHDVTCDFWSMG
-318 IIGYEFLT
+318 IIGYEFIT
-326 EQTPFHGE
+326 EQTPFHGD

-342 ILAHCEGKRTKLVYP
+342 ILEYCEKRVTKKLTYP
-357 SHVSI
+357 AHVSI
-362 SRHFRDL
+362 SASYRDL
-369 LDRLVTRVSNRISY
+369 LDRLVTNVSNRISY
-383 AEIVRHPF
+383 ADIVRHPF

-411 SSDDDT
+411 ASDDDT

-423 DKSGKRK
+423 DKTGKRK
-430 AMLGRNPTFNIARMN
+430 ALLGRKPTYNIARMN
-445 DFSGQDLPFVGYS
+445 DFSGHDLPFLGYS
-458 YVYEEPDAAGMY
+458 YVHEELDAAGMY

-481 LAAKVKEQDRR
+481 LAAKVKEQERR
-492 LKEHGSEIHRLQKEV
+492 LKEHGGEIHRLQKDV

-516 MSAHS
+516 MTAHS
-521 KILDETKHELESM
+521 KILQETKKELERM

-563 EQRVKNDATIAD
+563 EERSKNDATIAD
-575 VVKQTYKKWEKV
+575 VVKQTYKKWEKS
-587 KQTSDQAYE
+587 KQASDQAYE

-604 ELAAVNEKL
+604 ELAAANEKL
-613 REVSTE
+613 REVSAE
-619 LMARLDECQH
+619 LMGRLDECEH

-634 ENYKELL
+634 ENYKDLL
-641 KKSKDKLM
+641 KKSKDKLL
-649 ADKASLDRSQQEL
+649 ADKENLDRSQQEL
-662 METYDAKIAELRG
+662 IATYDAKIAELRA

-681 EQRASLEVE
+681 EQRAGLEME
-690 VRELRDKLQEQESS
+690 VRELRDKLQEEEST
-704 VRFVEDT
+704 VKFVAERE
-711 KQKLVDNIKRRM
+711 QKLVDNIKRRM

-731 MLREAKQFSDKM
+731 MLREAKQFSEKM
-743 SEEMKRKCDDLRSEI
+743 SEEMQKKNDHLRNEI
-758 CKLQEQTIVSS
+758 CKLQEEKNTTAVTISS
-769 VDSSRRSSLV
+769 VESSRRSSLIF
-779 YEQEFRSANS
+779 EQEFRSANS
-789 SIQDMTTVVAMT
+789 SLQDMTTVIAGPNTEM
-801 SDAEAQRLRND
+801 QLRND
-812 LIKARESESV
+812 LIRAREGENE
-822 QRKRAENLEE
+822 QRKRAEHLEE
-832 VVGRLEKVID
+832 VVGRLEKVIA
-842 QLKASGAGSS
+842 QLKEAGTGSS
-852 GAETLLEKQNERLE
+852 GAETLLEKQKECLE

-888 SLWKLEKELEGLRG
+888 SLWKLEKELDGLRG

-907 TRRIEQADDR
+907 TRRIEQADER
-917 VQRIRHEKEELEFKM
+917 VTRIRHEKEELEFRMK
-932 NQQRDTI
+932 QQQETI
-939 ANKEKQIED
+939 ANKDKQIED
-948 LRSDLT
+948 LRADMS
-954 ALKDELRKERELW
+954 ALKGELKKERELW

-978 TELIECVA
+978 TELIECLA
-986 KIQLLEEKLKE
+986 KVQIMEEKLKE

-1004 LNERVRLLTG
+1004 LNDRAKLLTV

-1020 KELREAQDELADANE
+1020 KELREAQDELADATE
-1035 SSEEL
+1035 SSESV
-1040 EQRLATV
+1040 EQRLAAV

-1053 LKGACTITE
+1053 LKGACSITE
-1062 TQLTEL
+1062 TQLTEMEL
-1068 EQLLEKESKRNKEC
+1068 LLEKESKRNKEC

-1092 LAEKDTDIERFRQ
+1092 IADKDREIERVRQ
-1105 ELVQERSCKTLSES
+1105 ELQDERAGKTLSES
-1119 KTNHLLAEYED
+1119 RTNHLLAEYEE
-1130 LRRKFEELQRQM
+1130 LRKKFEELQRQM
-1142 VDQQQEL
+1142 VEQQQEL

-1164 LLNHDAGNLQ
+1164 LLNHDAENLQ
-1174 KVVANYEQEHYVLK
+1174 KVVANYEQEHYILK
-1188 EENARLLTDLFL
+1188 EENARILTDLFL
-1200 AKEHIAQRGNE
+1200 AKEHITKQTNE
-1211 LREQANTVEQLTAE
+1211 MREQADAIEQLTAE

-1236 KTFYTERDIKSE
+1236 KTFYSERDIKSE

-1260 LQAKVEECC
+1260 LQAKVEEC
-1269 NVHRK
+1269 NAHKK
-1274 KKTLAGLIFGTS
+1274 KKTLAGLIFGT
-1286 SASSSNERKENVAPN
+1286 ASSSSCERKENIVPN
-1301 VGAVAAMP
+1301 GAGASNVP
-1309 VESSAS
+1309 VESTTS
-1315 YRKLEDE
+1315 YRKLQDE
-1322 LKKERTRISQLK
+1322 LQKERARTNQLK
-1334 EQLLRAKTDLI
+1334 EQLLRAKTDLV
-1345 AATKCNTMP
+1345 AAAKCNTLQK
-1354 ASSASKQQKD
+1354 KQQKD
-1364 DNNGQVERKGVARE
+1364 DENLEVERSGRTEGHRPVTMTTDRTKKDSQAMEQQAGRRSASAAA
-1378 EEKREAQVEVS
+1378 EKR
-1389 SRRRTTSAAGRNHR
+1389 TTAGN
-1403 TATVAASSG
+1403 
-1412 GKAHTFDMTIESSS
+1412 AHTFEMTIESSS
-1426 AAAKQ
+1426 TAAKH
-1431 PAILCAACDRLILAG
+1431 PAVLCAVCDRHIMAG
-1446 HPYWKCTDCSTTV
+1446 HPYWKCTDCSITV
-1459 HRKCRAS
+1459 HRKCRS
-1466 VTGGCGEGRKS
+1466 LVTGGCGERRTSGCID
-1477 VGGEGETG
+1477 G
-1485 GKANESLDDFA
+1485 GKANDSLDDFA
-1496 DELGTDDATD
+1496 EELGAVGEEETD
-1506 VESVGPFV
+1506 VESVGEH
-1514 DGAGGDRKSPTF
+1514 GARKSPAF
-1526 SMTSSAEEKAEED
+1526 SMTSAEEKAEED
-1539 RYVGDLLFKTKRLEP
+1539 HYVGDLLFKTKRLEP
-1554 KLYVNDIYEVSEKA
+1554 KLYVNDIYEISEKA

-1574 SGLYSYHM
+1574 TGLYSYHM
-1582 DTGEV
+1582 DTGEI

-1612 SDGEYLYQ
+1612 SEGEYLYQ

-1627 SRAHASSCLQ
+1627 SRAHASACLQ

-1666 IPVDGKLSD
+1666 IPAGGKLSD

-1694 AGRFKPVRGLDTVLP
+1694 AGRFKPVRGLDTILP

-1732 RTFAAEEF
+1732 RTYAAEEF

-1747 LAEIRTCAPL
+1747 LSELRNCAPL

-1785 RPDNLNWLQD
+1785 RPDSLNWLQD
-1795 PVEFFYR
+1795 PVEFYYR
-1802 ESCLFIAHADCVQVM
+1802 ESCLFVAHADCVQVM
-1817 YISKSYTKD
+1817 YISKSYTKE

-1831 SHADDERRAFIS
+1831 DHAEDERRAFIS

-1853 LQYARTSIYVACEC
+1853 LQFSRTSIYVACER
-1867 GPDREQEIV
+1867 GPEREQEIV

-1893 ETLSSLATGVGQSQD
+1893 ETLSSLATGVGQSQN